1 MSRLALRDSPSV
13 FECQKRDQIWRM
25 EFYFF
30 TRIWIPLLFI
40 VGGIM
45 ETPVFAETQASAWE
59 SANTA
64 GLEAYRQGRY
74 SDAKQ
79 WFLKAL
85 TEAEGSGEPSPSK
98 AMTLNNLAA
107 VHEALGESE
116 DAELRYQQ
124 SLFIIG
130 SIQGPDH
137 PDLVPGLN
145 NLALLYIQDGKYQQ
159 AEPLLRRSLR
169 ILEIHLG
176 EIHAHLIP
184 SLLILAQVTQ
194 SQNRLQDAVQF
205 YSRALTIA
213 DSELGPRHEQTIT
226 ILHRYAR
233 LLRQMNRDA
242 EASFLE
248 ERARTIPDPN

>member
-1 MSRLALRDSPSV
+1 MGPSKFTGLWIAL
-13 FECQKRDQIWRM
+13 F
-25 EFYFF
+25 
-30 TRIWIPLLFI
+30 FI
-40 VGGIM
+40 VRGIC

-64 GLEAYRQGRY
+64 GMAAYRQGRY
-74 SDAKQ
+74 LDAKQ
-79 WFLKAL
+79 WFLQAL
-85 TEAEGSGEPSPSK
+85 REAERSGKTSPSQ

-124 SLFIIG
+124 SLFVIEA
-130 SIQGPDH
+130 IQGPDH

-145 NLALLYIQDGKYQQ
+145 NLALLYIQDEKYQQ
-159 AEPLLRRSLR
+159 AEPLLRRSLH
-169 ILEIHLG
+169 ILESHLG

-194 SQNRLQDAVQF
+194 AQGRLKVAEQF
-205 YSRALTIA
+205 YSRALNIA
-213 DSELGPRHEQTIT
+213 DSELGSSHHQTTT
-226 ILHRYAR
+226 ILHHYAR
-233 LLRQMNRDA
+233 LLRQMNRDT

-248 ERARTIPDPN
+248 ERSRAIQKP